1 MFIKAQVPWAG
12 LMLLWV
18 LFHSGLVRHEMV
30 EVAPAPCLMLTHH
43 KAVLW
48 GARQR
53 GWVGDCR
60 EYLLCAKYCAK
71 PTFAVFHEA
80 GTIIFILQR
89 RKLREINLYNS
100 EKVEVEL
107 DLRHSGLRCSLNYA
121 T

>member
-1 MFIKAQVPWAG
+1 M
-12 LMLLWV
+12 
-18 LFHSGLVRHEMV
+18 
-30 EVAPAPCLMLTHH
+30 
-43 KAVLW
+43 
-48 GARQR
+48 
-53 GWVGDCR
+53 GDCR